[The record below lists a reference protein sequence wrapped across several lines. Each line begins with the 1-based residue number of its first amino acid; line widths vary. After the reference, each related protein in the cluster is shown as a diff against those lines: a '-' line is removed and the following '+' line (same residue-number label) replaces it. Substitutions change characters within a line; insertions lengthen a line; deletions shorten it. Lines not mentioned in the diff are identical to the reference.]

1 MPCLCLDAAF
11 GGSRGLRGV
20 ASSRSGK
27 AIRLSYDHKAVDMN
41 ERIRIVESGGFI
53 MRDRVNGSLAITRAL
68 GDLPL
73 KPFVTGHPFTT
84 ETALRP
90 EDDVL
95 ILACDGVRAGGA
107 GGGEGVG
114 GGRGKARRDGVAKHP
129 NGRCLSSLY

>member
-1 MPCLCLDAAF
+1 MSGRAPFPNDPLRQDVVARALPPC
-11 GGSRGLRGV
+11 SRG
-20 ASSRSGK
+20 GK

-41 ERIRIVESGGFI
+41 ERIRIIEAGGFI

-73 KPFVTGHPFTT
+73 KPYVTGHPFTT

-95 ILACDGVRAGGA
+95 ILACDGVGCAWSFFRTPLRPAMLTGRRCCPGA
-107 GGGEGVG
+107 
-114 GGRGKARRDGVAKHP
+114 AA
-129 NGRCLSSLY
+129 